1 MKHRPTRG
9 EIWLIHRP
17 QAFGGGRCCQP
28 VIVVSSPAFDS
39 NPIRIV
45 VPLIAWRT
53 EFEGKIDKF
62 RIEASK
68 RNGLSTEFAADY
80 IWVTSVPTEC
90 FVNRKGSVDAEQI
103 EEIAAGIA
111 IAVDYRPYDSY
122 PH

>member
-1 MKHRPTRG
+1 MKQRPTRG

-17 QAFGGGRCCQP
+17 QAFGGGRCCRP

-39 NPIRIV
+39 SPVRIV

-68 RNGLSTEFAADY
+68 RNGLSNEFAADY
-80 IWVTSVPTEC
+80 IWVTSLSTES
-90 FVNRKGSVDAEQI
+90 FVNCTGLVDAEQI

-111 IAVDYRPYDSY
+111 IAVDYRP
-122 PH
+122 